1 MALENYATLTA
12 ALARAE
18 THLATVQGQLDA
30 ARATVRSTL
39 RAHFIAGTAPGN
51 TADSASAD
59 VARLLATV
67 AATQNVLSELA
78 GQISLASDYPYKR

>member
-1 MALENYATLTA
+1 MAGESYTTLKA
-12 ALARAE
+12 AQGRAE
-18 THLATVQGQLDA
+18 AHLNTTQGQLDA
-30 ARATVRSTL
+30 ARASVQATL
-39 RAHFIAGTAPGN
+39 RAHFIAGTAVGT

-78 GQISLASDYPYKR
+78 GQISTAADYPYKR